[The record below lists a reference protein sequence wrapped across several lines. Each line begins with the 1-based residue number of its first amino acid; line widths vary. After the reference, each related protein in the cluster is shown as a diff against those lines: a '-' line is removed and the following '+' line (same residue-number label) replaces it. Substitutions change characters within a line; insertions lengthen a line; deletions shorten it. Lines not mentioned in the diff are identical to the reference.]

1 MALTPLLLPVAQ
13 PLTGIISDRWRS
25 AKYGRR
31 HPFLL
36 IAPVP
41 VAACTFAIFTPPQSL
56 LSGVAAAAA
65 SESGGGGGAGGQLSL
80 FGWLAWWTVC
90 SRAFLT
96 LYSVP
101 HAALGGELSKN
112 QHQRSQVRSA
122 EPLLTLD
129 LWTCSPLDLWFHSGP
144 LDVHLTF

>member
-41 VAACTFAIFTPPQSL
+41 VAICTFAIFTPPQSL

-129 LWTCSPLDLWFHSGP
+129 LWFHSA
-144 LDVHLTF
+144 LLMFT